1 MVMVSPKHTDHEF
14 APTPEREHDH
24 VPASLPEGFH
34 SITVAETSTRRDV
47 LLRTITAPCTEVP
60 LADLIAQ
67 TCAPTL
73 AAICSVLPHFHV
85 LELEVIGFVLP

>member
-1 MVMVSPKHTDHEF
+1 MVSPKHTDHEF
-14 APTPEREHDH
+14 AATPELEHDH

-34 SITVAETSTRRDV
+34 RATAAVTSTRLDL
-47 LLRTITAPCTEVP
+47 LLRTITAPCTEEP

-67 TCAPTL
+67 ACAATL
-73 AAICSVLPHFHV
+73 VAICSVLLHFHV